1 MNITGV
7 SGFGMVVQPGQ
18 DKLYVNDLGIG
29 FEHTYG
35 EYHYTEQLAGVRHFS
50 LMPLGQL
57 AESLFGDSA
66 WPSDRVVPQA
76 WVEFEVG
83 DIETATKELES
94 GGLEL
99 LVNARKEPWGQV
111 LTRFL
116 SPTGVMVGIVYNP
129 PAEKA

>member
-7 SGFGMVVQPGQ
+7 SGFGMVVQRGQ

-35 EYHYTEQLAGVRHFS
+35 EYRYTERLAGARHFS

-57 AESLFGDSA
+57 AESLFGDPA
-66 WPSDRVVPQA
+66 WPADRVVPQA
-76 WVEFEVG
+76 WVEFEVE

-94 GGLEL
+94 RGLEL
-99 LVNARKEPWGQV
+99 LVNARTEPWGQV

-116 SPTGVMVGIVYNP
+116 SPTGVMVGIVCNP
-129 PAEKA
+129 PAEEA